1 MSLATSGSCRQKEGV
16 TVLGQKQIKHDK
28 ERNEAQFNFVH
39 SFLVPYL
46 VCDVLL
52 LCRGMTFGVN
62 QSRVS
67 DQVPSVLH
75 DEAPAMRTHK
85 FM

>member
-16 TVLGQKQIKHDK
+16 MVWGRKENKKDK
-28 ERNEAQFNFVH
+28 EKSEAKFNFVY
-39 SFLVPYL
+39 SFLVLYL

-62 QSRVS
+62 QSGVS
-67 DQVPSVLH
+67 DQIPSVLH

-85 FM
+85 YM